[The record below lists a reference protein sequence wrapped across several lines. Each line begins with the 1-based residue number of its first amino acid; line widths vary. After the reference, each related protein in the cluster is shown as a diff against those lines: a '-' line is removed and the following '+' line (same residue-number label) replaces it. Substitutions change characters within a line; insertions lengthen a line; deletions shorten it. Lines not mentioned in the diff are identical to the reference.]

1 MMNLDV
7 RFYDRSMQ
15 LLGFCEG
22 ITSLQWNRK
31 YNTMGSFEIHCMQNN
46 MQYVSK
52 DGIIWLSGA
61 VEAGVI
67 ESVKLISSTSKRDL
81 ILKGRFLSSYLDRR
95 LVKSTYNATDKPV
108 TSAMRECF
116 ENAEPL
122 GGHILLCTVVDDVT
136 KTTFQATYKNLLEV
150 EQSCAQKADLG
161 MRFRP
166 DFEAKKIYFEI
177 YKGVDRSINQSER
190 PRVVFAPRY
199 KNIDTV
205 EFERIYSLE
214 KTVCYVGGQGEGE
227 KRTIAT
233 AGDDTL
239 AGLDRRELF
248 LEATDVSKAK
258 DMTDDDYINALQGRG
273 DKALEESKSSET
285 FNADVDPLANF
296 KYKTDYDLG
305 DIVTIQYPDWGIL
318 IDKRLTEISEVYEK
332 GALKIKPTFGKDLLI
347 TTLGGITL

>member
-1 MMNLDV
+1 MILDV
-7 RFYDRSMQ
+7 RFYSRSMQ
-15 LLGFCEG
+15 LLGFGEG

-31 YNTMGSFEIHCMQNN
+31 YNAIGNFEIHCAQSN

-52 DGIIWLSGA
+52 DGIVWLSGA

-67 ESVKLISSTSKRDL
+67 ESVKLFSSSSKHDL
-81 ILKGRFLSSYLDRR
+81 IIKGRFLSSYLDRR
-95 LVKSTYNATDKPV
+95 LVKATYNVADKLV

-116 ENAEPL
+116 ENAAPL
-122 GGHILLCTVVDDVT
+122 GDHILLGTVADDAI

-150 EQSCAQKADLG
+150 EQSCAQTADLG
-161 MRFRP
+161 MRFHP

-177 YKGVDRSINQSER
+177 YKGVDRSVNQSER

-199 KNIDTV
+199 KNLDTV
-205 EFERIYSLE
+205 EYEQISSME
-214 KTVCYVGGQGEGE
+214 KTVCYIGGQGEGE
-227 KRTIAT
+227 KRTIVT

-248 LEATDVSKAK
+248 LEATDVSKTK
-258 DMTDDDYINALQGRG
+258 DMSDGDYINALQGRG
-273 DKALEESKSSET
+273 DKVLEENRRSET

-305 DIVTIQYPDWGIL
+305 DIVTVQYPDWGIS
-318 IDKRLTEISEVYEK
+318 IDKRLTEISEIYER
-332 GALKIKPTFGKDLLI
+332 GAMKIKPTFGKDVLMA
-347 TTLGGITL
+347 TLGGTVI

>member
-1 MMNLDV
+1 MILDV
-7 RFYDRSMQ
+7 RFYSRSMQ

-31 YNTMGSFEIHCMQNN
+31 YNAMGSFEIHCTQSN

-52 DGIIWLSGA
+52 DGIVWLNGA

-67 ESVKLISSTSKRDL
+67 ESVKPISSASKRDL
-81 ILKGRFLSSYLDRR
+81 IIKGRFLSSYLDRR
-95 LVKSTYNATDKPV
+95 LVKGTYNVTDELV

-116 ENAEPL
+116 ENAVPL
-122 GGHILLCTVVDDVT
+122 GDHILLGTVADDAT
-136 KTTFQATYKNLLEV
+136 KTTFQATYKKLLEV
-150 EQSCAQKADLG
+150 EQSCAQTADLG

-177 YKGVDRSINQSER
+177 YKGVDRSVNQSER
-190 PRVVFAPRY
+190 PRVVFAPLY
-199 KNIDTV
+199 KNLDTV
-205 EFERIYSLE
+205 ELERIDSLE

-248 LEATDVSKAK
+248 LEATDVSKTK

-273 DKALEESKSSET
+273 DKALEENKSFET

-305 DIVTIQYPDWGIL
+305 DIVTIQYPEWGISV
-318 IDKRLTEISEVYEK
+318 DKRLTEISEVYEK
-332 GALKIKPTFGKDLLI
+332 GALKIKPTFGKDILMA
-347 TTLGGITL
+347 TLGGVTV